1 MGWTFSARW
10 ATRNDMLAHLRRPE
24 RFGENFELLKSSAIG
39 NNHWYLARRKSDGL
53 VFIGL
58 DMIKGGTRRD
68 PGWGYK
74 DLDESCGPCEVN
86 CPLSYLD
93 KVSPATGHA
102 VAWRERVRAHHEAR
116 RKTKAV
122 ALEPGKVLAYGEW
135 HYRLDRSIGRRGW
148 HVVRVEDEQPF
159 RMNARQVQA
168 ALRQEVTAA

>member
-1 MGWTFSARW
+1 MGWLFSARW
-10 ATRNDMLAHLRRPE
+10 ATRDDMLAHLRRPE
-24 RFGENFELLKSSAIG
+24 RFGEDYELLQSSAVG

-58 DMIKGGTRRD
+58 DLIKGGTRRY

-74 DLDESCGPCEVN
+74 DMDETCGPSEVN
-86 CPLSYLD
+86 CPVSYLD
-93 KVSPATGHA
+93 KASPATGYA
-102 VAWRERVRAHHEAR
+102 IDWRERVRAYHETR

-148 HVVRVEDEQPF
+148 YVTREEDGVSF
-159 RMNARQVQA
+159 RMNAHQVQA
-168 ALRQEVTAA
+168 ALRREVAA